1 MSYESDFDRTLAH
14 YADCMRGYQR
24 SLLLAKECITD
35 ARDRRRIYKQRDS
48 YYFSCLSTASSSR
61 HTAKL
66 WLKMAQKARLELQLM
81 FRNSYYDHVYET
93 QHAVA

>member
-1 MSYESDFDRTLAH
+1 MSYENDFDRMLTH

-35 ARDRRRIYKQRDS
+35 ARSRRVIYKDVDS
-48 YYFSCLSTASSSR
+48 YYYSCLSTASSSR
-61 HTAKL
+61 QTATL
-66 WLKMAQKARLELQLM
+66 WWVMAQKARLELQLM

-93 QHAVA
+93 QYAVA

>member
-1 MSYESDFDRTLAH
+1 MSYESDFDRMITH

>member
-1 MSYESDFDRTLAH
+1 MSYESDFDRMLAH

-24 SLLLAKECITD
+24 SLLFAKECITN

-66 WLKMAQKARLELQLM
+66 WLNMAQKARLELQLM

>member
-24 SLLLAKECITD
+24 SLLLARECIID
-35 ARDRRRIYKQRDS
+35 ARHRRLFHNDLDG
-48 YYFSCLSTASSSR
+48 YYQSCLTTASSSR
-61 HTAKL
+61 QTATL
-66 WLKMAQKARLELQLM
+66 WWVMAQKARLELQLM

>member
-1 MSYESDFDRTLAH
+1 MSYENDFDRTLAY
-14 YADCMRGYQR
+14 YADCMRGYER
-24 SLLLAKECITD
+24 SLSLAKECITN
-35 ARDRRRIYKQRDS
+35 ARDQRRIYKRCDS

-61 HTAKL
+61 HSAKL
-66 WLKMAQKARLELQLM
+66 WLRMAQKARLELQLM